1 MIATSEH
8 ATSSPRR
15 PMPPATSQAAV
26 ATAMAAASRGGSG
39 APVGGAVQMV
49 RLKAGMR
56 ILKHFPNQS
65 ESDYYDYY
73 EGVLLWFD
81 PTVGTA
87 EGGCWHVHYGD
98 GDAEDISE
106 ADLPPLLRRWIEHDR
121 NADPTGSNLRIFTY
135 ASFEGIAPKRP
146 QHAELW
152 GRQPICLSE
161 ATETRIPRGTSPSLL
176 SPSLSTPP
184 LGPLPSPS
192 TGSSSSM
199 PSRPSLQSPSSTP
212 PLPPMNASGLT
223 VDHTRPPSSGRQGP
237 RSSFGSK
244 TAIGGGVGR
253 WLR

>member
-1 MIATSEH
+1 
-8 ATSSPRR
+8 
-15 PMPPATSQAAV
+15 
-26 ATAMAAASRGGSG
+26 MAFEYFIRCSL
-39 APVGGAVQMV
+39 
-49 RLKAGMR
+49 LKTGMR

-106 ADLPPLLRRWIEHDR
+106 ADLPPLLRRGIEHDR

-161 ATETRIPRGTSPSLL
+161 AIETRISRGPSSPLL
-176 SPSLSTPP
+176 SPPYRRLLSI
-184 LGPLPSPS
+184 
-192 TGSSSSM
+192 
-199 PSRPSLQSPSSTP
+199 RC
-212 PLPPMNASGLT
+212 
-223 VDHTRPPSSGRQGP
+223 HHHRQGLHLRCRPGLHYNRHPP
-237 RSSFGSK
+237 R
-244 TAIGGGVGR
+244 
-253 WLR
+253 LRRLR

>member
-1 MIATSEH
+1 MTATSEH

-49 RLKAGMR
+49 RLKTGMR

-106 ADLPPLLRRWIEHDR
+106 ADLPPLLRRWIERDR
-121 NADPTGSNLRIFTY
+121 NGDLTGSNLRIFTY
-135 ASFEGIAPKRP
+135 ASFEGTAPKRP
-146 QHAELW
+146 QHAELL
-152 GRQPICLSE
+152 GAPTHL
-161 ATETRIPRGTSPSLL
+161 
-176 SPSLSTPP
+176 P
-184 LGPLPSPS
+184 L
-192 TGSSSSM
+192 
-199 PSRPSLQSPSSTP
+199 
-212 PLPPMNASGLT
+212 
-223 VDHTRPPSSGRQGP
+223 
-237 RSSFGSK
+237 
-244 TAIGGGVGR
+244 
-253 WLR
+253 